1 MAPQDLHLT
10 EVIVSLLLPVNRNYK
25 CSISETEELGDQFYA
40 SGEKDGLEDLP
51 IGWTAITIKRRLL
64 NPKFQQL
71 FQMRELLVADMLT
84 RVGKSPTEAQRIA
97 VELQVE
103 AQFAAI
109 MKDTPVH
116 LTEHEVAFIA
126 PLEQSDEML
135 REVYNEIRSTLNL
148 PLLGTDGLAVLDE
161 DEDDDDDEA
170 NDEIAASVEKKPS
183 GAAQTTQ
190 GSGAPEADGA
200 DDAEDEED
208 EDAVAL

>member
-1 MAPQDLHLT
+1 
-10 EVIVSLLLPVNRNYK
+10 
-25 CSISETEELGDQFYA
+25 
-40 SGEKDGLEDLP
+40 
-51 IGWTAITIKRRLL
+51 
-64 NPKFQQL
+64 
-71 FQMRELLVADMLT
+71 
-84 RVGKSPTEAQRIA
+84 
-97 VELQVE
+97 
-103 AQFAAI
+103 
-109 MKDTPVH
+109 
-116 LTEHEVAFIA
+116 
-126 PLEQSDEML
+126 ML